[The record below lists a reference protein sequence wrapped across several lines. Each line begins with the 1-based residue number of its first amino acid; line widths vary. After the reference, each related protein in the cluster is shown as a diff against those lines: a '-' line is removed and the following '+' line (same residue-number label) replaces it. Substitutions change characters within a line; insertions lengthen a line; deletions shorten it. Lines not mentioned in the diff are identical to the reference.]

1 MALRLI
7 HTGKIIS
14 SEVVIGD
21 LEMRERQVKADTVRN
36 SSDES
41 RRQEL
46 HVRLVTIEEEINRI
60 FEFEKGEPETLY
72 KTAQHLLH
80 AGGKRIRSLL
90 TALSCEA
97 VGGTFEQALPFAVAT
112 EFVQTASLIHDDV
125 IDEDDTRRGVES
137 THKKYGNRMA
147 IIAGDLLIAEAIK
160 IVSQFASPELMRMV
174 ADAGVK
180 MCEGE
185 ASDILMYFTT
195 PKMLTKESYF
205 EIVQRKTVSFMR
217 AATKIGGLVGEATEE
232 QLKILDSFG
241 EQMGYAFQIRDDILD
256 VIASANTTG
265 KTVHSDL
272 KGSKTNYVL
281 IHALNLCTES
291 EAEKCM
297 DNLNDGNIEFALDL
311 IRRTKAVAHAS
322 ALAQEYVER
331 AKDAITDKGLKN
343 EELLCALADYAGD
356 RDF

>member
-1 MALRLI
+1 MGERHANVD
-7 HTGKIIS
+7 II
-14 SEVVIGD
+14 
-21 LEMRERQVKADTVRN
+21 ADP
-36 SSDES
+36 SDES

-46 HVRLVTIEEEINRI
+46 QSRLVAIEEEINRVI
-60 FEFEKGEPETLY
+60 ESERGEPEILY
-72 KTAQHLLH
+72 ETAQHLLQ

-90 TALSCEA
+90 TTLSCEA
-97 VGGTFEQALPFAVAT
+97 VGGTFEEALPFAIAT

-147 IIAGDLLIAEAIK
+147 IIAGDLLIAQAVK
-160 IVSQFASPELMRMV
+160 IVSKFSSPELMYV
-174 ADAGVK
+174 IADAGVK

-195 PKMLTKESYF
+195 PKLLTKEAYF
-205 EIVQRKTVSFMR
+205 EIVRRKTVSFMR
-217 AATKIGGLVGEATEE
+217 AAIKIGGMVGKATED
-232 QLKILDSFG
+232 QLAILDSFG

-256 VIASANTTG
+256 VIASTTTTG

-281 IHALNLCTES
+281 IHALGACSES
-291 EAEKCM
+291 ESTKCM
-297 DNLNDGNIEFALDL
+297 DLLNEGSIEFALQL
-311 IRRTKAVAHAS
+311 IETTDAVKHAS
-322 ALAQEYVER
+322 DLAQEYTEK
-331 AKDAITDKGLKN
+331 AKEVIRNKGFMN
-343 EELLCALADYAGD
+343 EDLLCALADLAGD